1 MKRLNTF
8 LVVALATSAWTLSAH
23 AAQEQKGKSGE
34 WASFQKVDTDGSGM
48 ISKEEAS
55 AVQGLD
61 FSKADRN
68 NDGQLSKSEYEAA
81 KSAAKKEQ
89 KSERKEEKSG
99 QTR

>member
-1 MKRLNTF
+1 MKKLSTF
-8 LVVALATSAWTLSAH
+8 LVAVLATSAWTLTAH
-23 AAQEQKGKSGE
+23 AAQEQKGKPGE
-34 WASFQKVDTDGSGM
+34 WASFQKVDADGSGM

-81 KSAAKKEQ
+81 KSAKKEQ

-99 QTR
+99 QSR